1 MTPIEH
7 YYALFAGYGAL
18 VAATLALNHFF
29 SRSKQSKPIWPAA
42 GRPELKRPWTDLGL
56 IFLAVIAVIGVGQ
69 LYTAGY
75 LLPTS
80 GELGPWAEAL
90 NQLIIFSPIPLLLLI
105 RQQPPSTALLPM
117 KRLPTRL
124 AAGVGLALLA
134 GVAYSAVARDFALI
148 PGAIAD
154 EAAAGRLP
162 AHAVQVLMEDLAIA
176 ALLVRLAAAIRSEWA
191 AGALVATLF
200 AASHIPAMLSGG
212 EALTSGDAVRLALDV
227 AIGLIVMVGLLKSR
241 DLLWLYPTHLLL
253 DVAQFAH

>member
-18 VAATLALNHFF
+18 VAATLALNHLFG
-29 SRSKQSKPIWPAA
+29 RSKQSRAIWPAT
-42 GRPELKRPWTDLGL
+42 GRPDLKRPWTDLGL
-56 IFLAVIAVIGVGQ
+56 VFLAVIAVIGVGQ

-80 GELGPWAEAL
+80 GELGPWAEAV
-90 NQLIIFSPIPLLLLI
+90 NQLLIFSPIPLLILLR
-105 RQQPPSTALLPM
+105 RQPLSTALLPV
-117 KRLPTRL
+117 KRLPARV

-134 GVAYSAVARDFALI
+134 GVAYSAVARDFSLI
-148 PGAIAD
+148 PGAVAD

-162 AHAVQVLMEDLAIA
+162 AHAVQVFMEDLAIA
-176 ALLVRLAAAIRSEWA
+176 ALLVRLAAAVRSEWA
-191 AGALVATLF
+191 AGALVAVLF
-200 AASHIPAMLSGG
+200 AASHVPAMLSDGG
-212 EALTSGDAVRLALDV
+212 GLAAGDVLRLALDV
-227 AIGLIVMVGLLKSR
+227 GIGLIVMVGLLKSR